1 VTLREIR
8 RLTTPLEQALLVM
21 IPLAFAWSLLS
32 APWPWWP
39 IPGAAIL
46 LLGAVVFAL
55 ARRGPHLPGG
65 AP

>member
-1 VTLREIR
+1 MTLREIR

-32 APWPWWP
+32 APWP

-65 AP
+65 AR